1 MGSDKIID
9 LYERQ
14 SKIIIY
20 YLMKNGYSTYNAFKG
35 NIDDGVHYSTRTY
48 KRIYKYCL
56 KSI

>member
-20 YLMKNGYSTYNAFKG
+20 YLMKFKM
-35 NIDDGVHYSTRTY
+35 S
-48 KRIYKYCL
+48 
-56 KSI
+56 KSIVWLYIKMKG

>member
-20 YLMKNGYSTYNAFKG
+20 YLMKNGC
-35 NIDDGVHYSTRTY
+35 
-48 KRIYKYCL
+48 CL
-56 KSI
+56 EDA